1 MKKYLL
7 ILTTL
12 LSFSLLAQQKPVA
25 SPPAVVKQKVGDVEV
40 MIKYAQPSVKGRLVF
55 GTKEQK
61 ALVPYGEI
69 WRTGANDATTIEFS
83 KDVTVQGKALAKG
96 VYSLLTIPGQSDWT
110 IIFNNDSKISK
121 ASVDFYICFVD
132 MPFNWSRVVL
142 LFIVFLSTDF
152 HLEISFSHV
161 VVVPAYLIVLK
172 ISEVKRL
179 NVKFME
185 DDKVKPLNEGML
197 LIHPFWMGL
206 NTQ

>member
-40 MIKYAQPSVKGRLVF
+40 MIKYAQPSVKGRLIF

-110 IIFNNDSKISK
+110 IIFNNDSKMWGAYTYAAAKDALRVNSKSSTESAAAEMLNISV
-121 ASVDFYICFVD
+121 SPSGQV
-132 MPFNWSRVVL
+132 
-142 LFIVFLSTDF
+142 
-152 HLEISFSHV
+152 
-161 VVVPAYLIVLK
+161 K
-172 ISEVKRL
+172 ISWDKTSTSFYVK
-179 NVKFME
+179 
-185 DDKVKPLNEGML
+185 
-197 LIHPFWMGL
+197 
-206 NTQ
+206 